1 MLNELRKSD
10 IFSSKI
16 AITFVTPLIIVL
28 SSFSGFVG
36 LKLAFF
42 TCHWNQQ
49 WANRK
54 KIPLSFLHSSCNAKR
69 ASLPLPSLT
78 WHHSVKGR
86 RVSVLHCSKLWRW
99 SRESP
104 RWTSSVLRE
113 AESKFSRCQS
123 SYFSSTSDIFFLKYG
138 IKKEKVTSLSIQ
150 QTSVFYAVLSI
161 TACSLLI
168 FSMKQRWLVGCG
180 AAKAR
185 EARNK
190 EKCNKESTAREQQ
203 DLNDSISH
211 SGENLT

>member
-1 MLNELRKSD
+1 MLKE
-10 IFSSKI
+10 
-16 AITFVTPLIIVL
+16 
-28 SSFSGFVG
+28 
-36 LKLAFF
+36 
-42 TCHWNQQ
+42 H
-49 WANRK
+49 
-54 KIPLSFLHSSCNAKR
+54 
-69 ASLPLPSLT
+69 PSPCFT
-78 WHHSVKGR
+78 WHHSVKGL

-104 RWTSSVLRE
+104 RWPSSVLRE

-211 SGENLT
+211 SAENLT